1 MVDIIWRRLSRN
13 LSLACRRIKI
23 IEISNNIILVILVTS
38 FATYLSRFL
47 GVISSGKIK
56 ETSKIF
62 KWFNCVAYATLA
74 ALIARMVI
82 FPAGVLSESIILFR
96 LIVIVGAILLFLI
109 TKKNLVYPTVLSAI
123 ILALLNNY

>member
-1 MVDIIWRRLSRN
+1 MS
-13 LSLACRRIKI
+13 
-23 IEISNNIILVILVTS
+23 EISSNIILVILVTS

-47 GVISSGKIK
+47 GVVSSEKIK

-62 KWFNCVAYATLA
+62 KWFNCIAYSVLA

-82 FPAGVLSESIILFR
+82 FPAGELAESSIFIRLFVVTLCVLIFLF
-96 LIVIVGAILLFLI
+96 

-123 ILALLNNY
+123 LLALLHNYL

>member
-1 MVDIIWRRLSRN
+1 MSEM
-13 LSLACRRIKI
+13 S
-23 IEISNNIILVILVTS
+23 SNIILVILVTS

-47 GVISSGKIK
+47 GVISSEKIK
-56 ETSKIF
+56 ETSRIF

-82 FPAGVLSESIILFR
+82 FPAGVLSESAILFR
-96 LIVIVGAILLFLI
+96 FIIIIGAIILFLI
-109 TKKNLVYPTVLSAI
+109 TKKNLVYPTILSAI